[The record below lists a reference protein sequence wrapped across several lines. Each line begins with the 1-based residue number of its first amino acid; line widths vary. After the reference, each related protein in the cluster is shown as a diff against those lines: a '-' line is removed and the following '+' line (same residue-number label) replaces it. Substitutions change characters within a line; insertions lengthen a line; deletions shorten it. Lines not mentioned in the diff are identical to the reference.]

1 MGSGVGP
8 IDTCQCSRRALFFN
22 LLSSVHS
29 DEESSGEKM
38 QTPVQISFEHLEHS
52 GAIEHRVREHLD
64 KLEQFCGRLT
74 SARVVV
80 AREQRRHNKGDN
92 YSVRLLLS
100 VPGAEDIAITH
111 TPEDTGRH
119 EDIHVVISDAFAAAR
134 RQLQDLVGKRQR
146 RHTVDEA
153 DPGGE

>member
-1 MGSGVGP
+1 
-8 IDTCQCSRRALFFN
+8 
-22 LLSSVHS
+22 
-29 DEESSGEKM
+29 M
-38 QTPVQISFEHLEHS
+38 QTPIQISFEHIEHS
-52 GAIEHRVREHLD
+52 SAIEHRVREQLK

-74 SARVVV
+74 AARVVV

-111 TPEDTGRH
+111 SPTDTGRH

-134 RQLQDLVGKRQR
+134 RQLQDLVGRRQR
-146 RHTVDEA
+146 RVKSNEA
-153 DPGGE
+153 DLGSD